1 MGGAL
6 EARGIPAGDGRLQSE
21 AEGEIE
27 VEDGVLIIKRIH
39 VTHRLRIQPD
49 ADRDAIERTHEVHVS
64 KCPVAQ
70 SVGGCIDISTGL
82 ELEEE

>member
-6 EARGIPAGDGRLQSE
+6 EARGVPAGDGRLQSE
-21 AEGEIE
+21 AEGEVE

-39 VTHRLRIQPD
+39 VKHRLKVDAD
-49 ADRDAIERTHEVHVS
+49 ADRDAIDRMYDMHVS

-70 SVGGCIDISTGL
+70 TFKGCIDISTEL